1 MIVIR
6 CRRWMGMT
14 YSWGTWLNWIQ
25 TRMLGQLM
33 KTFRQ
38 NPHATSYATWVSPSP
53 FWVGS
58 DYASHLPDNVQH
70 IIWVWYSG
78 PEVHLSRH
86 TCSNLKQVSMPQ
98 FMYITIVFEMLGV
111 HVTYI
116 TFLLNP
122 HSCVHSMER
131 CLECLFYLELFNSI
145 LWCFLIHS

>member
-25 TRMLGQLM
+25 TRMLGQLT

-98 FMYITIVFEMLGV
+98 FMYNNCLWDAWCPRYVHNILVKPPLMCTFYGKVPGVFILFRIV
-111 HVTYI
+111 
-116 TFLLNP
+116 
-122 HSCVHSMER
+122 
-131 CLECLFYLELFNSI
+131 
-145 LWCFLIHS
+145 